1 MLINIDENCSHL
13 IKDDPVRPELDY
25 IFRTSNEREVF
36 VETENGTPNAVICVG
51 YNHQVPKTIEELDK
65 YSEQD
70 FTDPLSIA
78 VFYTVWSYKLGSGKK
93 IVFDAVKRIKEEK
106 KRVIRFVTLSPKTKM
121 ARKFHLNNGAILLSE
136 NEVTDNYEYLNM

>member
-25 IFRTSNEREVF
+25 IFRTFNGREAF
-36 VETENGTPNAVICVG
+36 VETENGTPNAIICVG

-65 YSEQD
+65 YSEPD